1 MASELRVNTLKDASG
16 NNSIG
21 MSYVAEGTCK
31 AWALHNDSTAQDSFN
46 IASITDVGTGNYR
59 PTYTSSMNSVNYTA
73 AGWQGNNSNGV
84 VTGNELNTAYIDTFY
99 KTLASGGSSGDCS
112 QAGISVLGD
121 LA

>member
-1 MASELRVNTLKDASG
+1 
-16 NNSIG
+16 
-21 MSYVAEGTCK
+21 
-31 AWALHNDSTAQDSFN
+31 
-46 IASITDVGTGNYR
+46 
-59 PTYTSSMNSVNYTA
+59 MNSVNYTA

>member
-1 MASELRVNTLKDASG
+1 MAGKIIADQIEHSTAGSLDT
-16 NNSIG
+16 
-21 MSYVAEGTCK
+21 SYVVNGSAK

-59 PTYTSSMNSVNYTA
+59 PAYTSSMNSVNYTA

-84 VTGNELNTAYIDTFY
+84 VCGNELNTGYIDTFY
-99 KTLASGGSSGDCS
+99 KTLGSGGSSGDCS